1 MADERCLTD
10 PAQVPARDTLRT
22 VQTILAEFFAETNG
36 TQLDVVEPDSVLTE
50 YAASSVQLLQIHA
63 RLEDAFGLQIE
74 ASVLFDYH
82 TVAAL
87 ADYLAG
93 RRLVERGLSC
103 SYAASEVR
111 TC

>member
-1 MADERCLTD
+1 MADE
-10 PAQVPARDTLRT
+10 TLRT

-36 TQLDVVEPDSVLTE
+36 TRPEVIEPGSELTE
-50 YAASSVQLLQIHA
+50 YAASSMQLLQIHA

-82 TVAAL
+82 TIAAL

-93 RRLVERGLSC
+93 RRLIERGLSC
-103 SYAASEVR
+103 SCAVSEAR